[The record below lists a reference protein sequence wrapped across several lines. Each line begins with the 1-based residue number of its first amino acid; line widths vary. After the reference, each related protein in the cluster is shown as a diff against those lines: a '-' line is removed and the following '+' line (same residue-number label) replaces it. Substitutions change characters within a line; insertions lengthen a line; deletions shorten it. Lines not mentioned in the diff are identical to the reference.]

1 MIRECWLCVTMNVKR
16 NSKDVWLLG
25 DKQEM
30 KNVNLEEIVLGS
42 RKFE

>member
-1 MIRECWLCVTMNVKR
+1 MNVKR